1 MQKLIV
7 ELDDDVYWR
16 LYEQAAREHRKAH
29 EYAEQL
35 IERALEQQ
43 QPEPQVA

>member
-1 MQKLIV
+1 MQKLIL
-7 ELDDDVYWR
+7 ELEDDVFWR

-29 EYAEQL
+29 EYAELL
-35 IERALEQQ
+35 IERALEE